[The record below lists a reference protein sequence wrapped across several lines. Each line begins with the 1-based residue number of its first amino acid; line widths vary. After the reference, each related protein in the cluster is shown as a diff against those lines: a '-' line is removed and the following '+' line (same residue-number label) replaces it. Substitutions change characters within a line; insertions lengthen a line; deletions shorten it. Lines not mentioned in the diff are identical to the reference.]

1 MLSKF
6 KVKSVDGGNFLTH
19 FRHNRAQNYAPA
31 QIQPSLTEVYEVEI
45 RRLRE
50 ENHYLRIQHNSITT
64 QLNEVV
70 AQLQQANAERTLLK
84 QRIAETDNVFYNT
97 KKDFWQ
103 LTSAA
108 RNNKKRRVR
117 ALVTQSVKGLEEF
130 EPIEVRNNFHF
141 S

>member
-6 KVKSVDGGNFLTH
+6 KVKSADGGNFLTH
-19 FRHNRAQNYAPA
+19 FRHNRAQNCAPA
-31 QIQPSLTEVYEVEI
+31 QIQPSLTEVYEAEI
-45 RRLRE
+45 RRLQE
-50 ENHYLRIQHNSITT
+50 ENHNLRIQHNSITN

-70 AQLQQANAERTLLK
+70 VQLQRANAGRTLLK

-108 RNNKKRRVR
+108 RNNKKRRIR